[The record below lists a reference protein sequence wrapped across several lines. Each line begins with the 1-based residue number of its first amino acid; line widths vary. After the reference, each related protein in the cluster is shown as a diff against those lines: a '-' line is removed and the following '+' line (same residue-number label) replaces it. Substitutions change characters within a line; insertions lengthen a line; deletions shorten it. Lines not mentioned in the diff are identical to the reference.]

1 MANIG
6 TLAAFVAV
14 CIGVIVLR
22 YKRPDLHRP
31 FKTPFMPVVPI
42 LGVLGCFW
50 LMSGLSPHTWR
61 YFFIWMAIGLIIYF
75 GYSMRTSAL
84 ARQAG

>member
-1 MANIG
+1 MPLQNGGSSGSPAFATPLPATSELVALNRRIVSG
-6 TLAAFVAV
+6 TVS
-14 CIGVIVLR
+14 VLIAGR
-22 YKRPDLHRP
+22 A
-31 FKTPFMPVVPI
+31 PI
-42 LGVLGCFW
+42 W